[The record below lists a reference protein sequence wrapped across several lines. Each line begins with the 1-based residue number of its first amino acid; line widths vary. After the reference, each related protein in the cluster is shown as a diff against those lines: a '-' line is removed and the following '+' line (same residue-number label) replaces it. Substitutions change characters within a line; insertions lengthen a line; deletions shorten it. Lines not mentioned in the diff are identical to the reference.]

1 LTDLRTGAMVT
12 RSSLLGAHRALERD
26 RAEKGRSMGTTKRF
40 ARGSVLLASA
50 AGISLLASG
59 CSGGGGGSSQTKDVT
74 ITVAWANPAPPAAA
88 LQAFTKSTG
97 IHVKWSNIDWDSLQT
112 KIAAA
117 ATSHTYFADATDV
130 DWSRV
135 GQLGKLGWFYPMSKY
150 VDVKSLASDMP
161 QLSSF
166 EVGGTAYGIP
176 FDSSY
181 MVTTVNKAMFAKAGI
196 TAMPTTMDQYTA
208 DLKQVKAKG
217 VSATPLNIPFA
228 AAEGLSTYWYETTG
242 AMGGSVLDAKGAP
255 QFTDPGSPGYK
266 AAKWMV
272 DAVKTGLVPA
282 GNINVTDSQGMQN
295 LMAKGVVASTFSDYS
310 GNVGSLYDVPASS
323 SVVHDVVYIPTPG
336 ATGAAANL
344 GNPDGIGIPKTAK
357 YPAAAAKFIQWITS
371 AKNQAAWAGANGPT
385 QVMTGYPT
393 PSRLTAM
400 KALTASGKLVQGTEL
415 TTLLQGA
422 KPVFPSGA
430 PTWYPQFSRAV
441 STNLHAAAVGTM
453 TVDAA
458 IKAIAAT
465 ADSLRNGS

>member
-1 LTDLRTGAMVT
+1 
-12 RSSLLGAHRALERD
+12 
-26 RAEKGRSMGTTKRF
+26 MGTRKRF

-50 AGISLLASG
+50 VGVSLLASG
-59 CSGGGGGSSQTKDVT
+59 CSSGSAGSSQTKDVT
-74 ITVAWANPAPPAAA
+74 ITVAWANPAPPKAA
-88 LQAFTKSTG
+88 LDAFKKSTG
-97 IHVKWSNIDWDSLQT
+97 ITVKWSNIDWDSLQT

-150 VDVKSLASDMP
+150 MDVKSMASDMP

-272 DAVKTGLVPA
+272 DAVKSGLVPA

-336 ATGAAANL
+336 ATGVAANL

-371 AKNQAAWAGANGPT
+371 AKNQAAWAGANGPS

-400 KALTASGKLVQGTEL
+400 KALTASGKLVQGTQL

>member
-1 LTDLRTGAMVT
+1 MASRKM
-12 RSSLLGAHRALERD
+12 
-26 RAEKGRSMGTTKRF
+26 F
-40 ARGSVLLASA
+40 ARGAALLAGA
-50 AGISLLASG
+50 VGLSLLATG
-59 CSGGGGGSSQTKDVT
+59 CSSSSSGSTQTKGVT

-88 LQAFTKSTG
+88 LAQFTKSTG

-135 GQLGKLGWFYPMSKY
+135 GQLGKLGWFYPMSQY
-150 VDVKSLASDMP
+150 MNVKSLASDMP

-181 MVTTVNKAMFAKAGI
+181 MVTTINKAQFAKAGI
-196 TAMPTTMDQYTA
+196 TTMPTTMAQYTA
-208 DLKQVKAKG
+208 DLQQVKAKG

-242 AMGGSVLDAKGAP
+242 AMGGTVLDAKGKP
-255 QFTDPGSPGYK
+255 QFTDPSSAGYK
-266 AAKWMV
+266 AAAWMV
-272 DAVKTGLVPA
+272 NAIKTGLVPA

-323 SVVHDVVYIPTPG
+323 SVVHQVEYVPTPG
-336 ATGAAANL
+336 ASGPAANL

-357 YPAAAAKFIQWITS
+357 YPAAAAKFIEWITS
-371 AKNQAAWAGANGPT
+371 AKNQAAWAGANGPS

-393 PSRLTAM
+393 PSRLSAM
-400 KALTASGKLVQGTEL
+400 KALTASGHLAQGAEL

-422 KPVFPSGA
+422 KPVFPAGA
-430 PTWYPQFSRAV
+430 PTWYPQFSRSV

-453 TVDAA
+453 SVDAA
-458 IKAIAAT
+458 IKAIGAT
-465 ADSLRNGS
+465 AKSLASGS

>member
-1 LTDLRTGAMVT
+1 
-12 RSSLLGAHRALERD
+12 
-26 RAEKGRSMGTTKRF
+26 MGTTRKF
-40 ARGSVLLASA
+40 ARGSILLAGA
-50 AGISLLASG
+50 IGVSLLATG
-59 CSGGGGGSSQTKDVT
+59 CSGGSGGGGSSQTKGVT
-74 ITVAWANPAPPAAA
+74 ITVAWANPAPPKAA
-88 LQAFTKSTG
+88 LDAFKKSTG
-97 IHVKWSNIDWDSLQT
+97 ITVKWSNIDWDSLQT

-135 GQLGKLGWFYPMSKY
+135 GQLGKLGWFYPMSQY
-150 VDVKSLASDMP
+150 LDVKSMSSDMP

-166 EVGGTAYGIP
+166 EVGGKAYGVP

-196 TAMPTTMDQYTA
+196 TTMPTTMDQYTA

-242 AMGGSVLDAKGAP
+242 AMGGSVLDAKGTP
-255 QFTDPGSPGYK
+255 QFTDPSSPGYK
-266 AAKWMV
+266 AAAWMV
-272 DAVKTGLVPA
+272 AAIKSGLVPA

-336 ATGAAANL
+336 ATGTAANL

-371 AKNQAAWAGANGPT
+371 AKNQAAWAGANGPS

-393 PSRLTAM
+393 PSRLSAM
-400 KALTASGKLVQGTEL
+400 KALTASGKLAQGTEL

-422 KPVFPSGA
+422 KPVFPAGA

-441 STNLHAAAVGTM
+441 STNLHAAAVGSM
-453 TVDAA
+453 SVDAA

-465 ADSLRNGS
+465 ANSLRTGS